1 MRASDSDRDHVI
13 SALQEAFAEGRLD
26 HDELDARLT
35 SAQTAKTYGELDR
48 VVADLPVAPPTAA
61 IPAVPPVRQTP
72 VTNDESGNVGSRW
85 AVWLGVA
92 VLVNVIWF
100 ATWVTSGHGPSYY
113 WPIWVMGPWGAVLLL
128 QWLVG
133 RNDGS

>member
-100 ATWVTSGHGPSYY
+100 ATGVTSGHGPSYY